1 MAIVVNIVES
11 VVDGYS
17 VAELIDGENLDGTP
31 KVVGYADDGVKTMG
45 SGLSIS
51 HSLRFTCHVDSDYE
65 NNATL
70 MTRYSVARV

>member
-31 KVVGYADDGVKTMG
+31 KVVGYADDGVRSFNITFTPVHV
-45 SGLSIS
+45 SRRQR
-51 HSLRFTCHVDSDYE
+51 LRK
-65 NNATL
+65 
-70 MTRYSVARV
+70 